1 MPTIMITVLN
11 NVQIVKKLMH
21 AHPTIN
27 FLRVDFLQY
36 HDWTGY
42 RMSSST
48 RIMMIK
54 SSATLIMVIT
64 TILRMMK

>member
-27 FLRVDFLQY
+27 FLRVDFF
-36 HDWTGY
+36 
-42 RMSSST
+42 
-48 RIMMIK
+48 
-54 SSATLIMVIT
+54 
-64 TILRMMK
+64 